1 MSGIDV
7 DSDQLHPTHEAA
19 RAAMLERV
27 VELRKRRAEALAMGG
42 PERIARHHESGRL
55 TARERIDLLIDAGS
69 WHELG
74 MLALPDTR
82 PDGPGGAD
90 GLITGWAR
98 VRGRRVAVMAVDATV
113 LGGTTARVNATKLMR
128 LFKAAG
134 RSGFPIIVL
143 ADADG
148 GRMPDLMGWRFGG
161 LPLAFDAFLATP
173 EGRPT
178 VLRLCAALGPCFGDA
193 GLEASTAHFAV
204 MTPNASI
211 ALSGTEVVATATGEQ
226 LTNIELGGP
235 DVAINVAGSVEML
248 AQTEHQAIAAVRRAL
263 TYLPDNASQEAPLA
277 PPMAPSRPAED
288 LLHLLPVERKQG
300 YDMRPVLDA
309 IVDAESILEYGA
321 PKGPGLI
328 CAFARIEGMA
338 VGLAASQ
345 PLRHGG
351 ALDVPA
357 LQKWLAF
364 IDVCDTFNLPLVMLH
379 DVPGLLIGSNEER
392 LGLIRYLER
401 VALRI
406 SQAEVPKVAVI
417 LRKSYGGGYFVLA
430 GKQSSPDLLV
440 AWPTAEL
447 GFMAPEAGV
456 RTVHRRDLEAARAGG
471 GNEAYES
478 KLAELI
484 EEWAHESE
492 PWEAA
497 AHYYL
502 DDIIDPRETRSCIVA
517 GIEYTW
523 GQRRVSKHGCAP

>member
-1 MSGIDV
+1 
-7 DSDQLHPTHEAA
+7 
-19 RAAMLERV
+19 MLERV
-27 VELRKRRAEALAMGG
+27 AALETLRGDALAMGG
-42 PERIARHHESGRL
+42 PARIERHHASGRL

-69 WHELG
+69 WYELG
-74 MLALPDTR
+74 LLALPESR

-98 VRGRRVAVMAVDATV
+98 VGGRRVAVMAVDATV
-113 LGGTTARVNATKLMR
+113 LGGTTARINAGKLMR
-128 LFKAAG
+128 LFGAAG

-161 LPLAFDAFLATP
+161 LPIAFDAFLATP
-173 EGRPT
+173 EGYPT

-193 GLEASTAHFAV
+193 GLEASAAHFSV

-226 LTNIELGGP
+226 LTNLELGGP
-235 DVAINVAGSVEML
+235 EVAIGHAGTVEML
-248 AQTEHQAIAAVRRAL
+248 AQDEHEAIAAIRRAL
-263 TYLPDNASQEAPLA
+263 TYLPDNAAKPAPLA
-277 PPMAPSRPAED
+277 VPLAPARPADD
-288 LLHLLPVERKQG
+288 LLHLLPVERKRG

-309 IVDAESILEYGA
+309 IVDAGSILEYGSM
-321 PKGPGLI
+321 KGPGLI

-338 VGLAASQ
+338 IGMAASQ

-357 LQKWLAF
+357 LQKWLEF
-364 IDVCDTFNLPLVMLH
+364 IEVCDTFNLPLVMLH

-392 LGLIRYLER
+392 RGLIRHLER
-401 VALRI
+401 VALRL
-406 SQAEVPKVAVI
+406 SQARVPKIAVI
-417 LRKSYGGGYFVLA
+417 LRKSYGGGYFLLA
-430 GKQSSPDLLV
+430 GKQSSPDLIV

-456 RTVHRRDLEAARAGG
+456 RTVHRRDLEQARAEGG
-471 GNEAYES
+471 SEGYTRLLEDLVEQ
-478 KLAELI
+478 
-484 EEWAHESE
+484 WAHESE

-497 AHYYL
+497 AHNYL
-502 DDIIDPRETRSCIVA
+502 DDIIDPRETRACIVA

-523 GQRRVSKHGCAP
+523 TEGRVSKTGC

>member
-1 MSGIDV
+1 MSAIDV
-7 DSDQLHPTHEAA
+7 DCDQLHPTHEAA
-19 RAAMLERV
+19 RAAMLERIA
-27 VELRKRRAEALAMGG
+27 ELSARRADALAMGG

-74 MLALPDTR
+74 LLALPDTR

-98 VRGRRVAVMAVDATV
+98 VGGRRVAVMAVDATV
-113 LGGTTARVNATKLMR
+113 LGGTTARVNANKLMR

-173 EGRPT
+173 EGHPT
-178 VLRLCAALGPCFGDA
+178 ILRLCAALGPCFGDA
-193 GLEASTAHFAV
+193 GLEASTAHFSV
-204 MTPNASI
+204 MTPNSSI

-235 DVAINVAGSVEML
+235 DVAINVAGSVQML
-248 AQTEHQAIAAVRRAL
+248 APTEHEAIAAVRRAL
-263 TYLPDNASQEAPLA
+263 TYLPDNAGEEAPLA
-277 PPMAPSRPAED
+277 APVPPSRPAED

-300 YDMRPVLDA
+300 YDMRTVLEAILDA
-309 IVDAESILEYGA
+309 GSLLEYGA

-357 LQKWLAF
+357 LQKWLDF
-364 IDVCDTFNLPLVMLH
+364 IEVCDTFNLPLVMLH

-401 VALRI
+401 VALRV
-406 SQAEVPKVAVI
+406 SQADVPKIAVI

-440 AWPTAEL
+440 AWPTAEM

-456 RTVHRRDLEAARAGG
+456 RTVHRRDLEAARASGG
-471 GNEAYES
+471 QEAYES
-478 KLAELI
+478 KLAGLI

-502 DDIIDPRETRSCIVA
+502 DDIIDPRETRSAIVA

-523 GQRRVSKHGCAP
+523 RRRRVSKHGC

>member
-1 MSGIDV
+1 MSLADV
-7 DSDQLHPTHEAA
+7 ESAPEHPTRTAA

-27 VELRKRRAEALAMGG
+27 AELEKRRGDALAMGG
-42 PERIARHHESGRL
+42 PERIARHHASGRL

-74 MLALPDTR
+74 LLALPETR

-98 VRGRRVAVMAVDATV
+98 VGGRRVAVMAVDATV

-128 LFKAAG
+128 LFGAAG

-161 LPLAFDAFLATP
+161 LPIAFDAFLATP
-173 EGRPT
+173 EGHPT

-193 GLEASTAHFAV
+193 GIEASAAHFSV

-226 LTNIELGGP
+226 LSNTELGGP
-235 DVAINVAGSVEML
+235 EVAIGHAGTVEML
-248 AQTEHQAIAAVRRAL
+248 AQTEHEAIAAVRRVL
-263 TYLPDNASQEAPLA
+263 TYLPDNAAQEAPLA
-277 PPMAPSRPAED
+277 MPVPPRRSAED
-288 LLHLLPVERKQG
+288 LLHLLPVERKHG
-300 YDMRPVLDA
+300 YDMRPVLEAVFD
-309 IVDAESILEYGA
+309 EGTILEYGA
-321 PKGPGLI
+321 TKGPGLI

-345 PLRHGG
+345 PMRHGG

-357 LQKWLAF
+357 LQKWLDF
-364 IDVCDTFNLPLVMLH
+364 IEVCDTFNLPLVMLH

-392 LGLIRYLER
+392 RGLIKHLER
-401 VALRI
+401 VALRL
-406 SQAEVPKVAVI
+406 SQAKVPKVAVV
-417 LRKSYGGGYFVLA
+417 LRKSYGGGYFLLA

-456 RTVHRRDLEAARAGG
+456 RTVHRRELEILRAESGA
-471 GNEAYES
+471 EAYDRRLS
-478 KLAELI
+478 ELV
-484 EEWAHESE
+484 EQWSHESE

-497 AHYYL
+497 ANYYL
-502 DDIIDPRETRSCIVA
+502 DDIIDPRETRPCIVA
-517 GIEYTW
+517 GIEYAWT
-523 GQRRVSKHGCAP
+523 GRRVSTAGC